1 MIGEQVS
8 NFRIIEKLGEG
19 GMGVVYKAMDV
30 DLDRPVAIK
39 MLAPDLSRNPDIVE
53 RFRTEARAQANLN
66 HVNLATLYAFL
77 VHEGNAFIA
86 MEFVEGENFEQLIR
100 RRGPLPADD
109 AVPWFKQALLGVGA
123 AHRMGIVHRDI
134 KPTNLML
141 NRQGIV
147 KVMDFGIAK
156 VVGARGNT
164 RTGMQLG
171 TPAYMS
177 PEQIQGR
184 AIDVRTDIYAL
195 GITLYQ
201 MLSGHVPF
209 EEGSDFD
216 IMRHQV
222 STPPP
227 PMIDL
232 HPYAPVQYQ
241 NVVTKAIAKNP
252 DDRYRSVEEFGAALE
267 HPENLANPFATTIAP
282 PVVDARK
289 RTVME
294 SSAGSSYATAAAP
307 APSQSPAPFPVVTP
321 PIPSAAASAGSS
333 KINPRYMIAGAIV
346 VVAVVLLGVVL
357 FARKPSSA
365 PIASVGGSAQ
375 GALQQPQVEMTGNGT
390 LPAGPGFAGGGNG
403 AGGPGGQA
411 SDRTQDSIQ
420 QSPKG
425 KTKTIAENRPKA
437 QGGNTE
443 PPPPPQAP
451 AVDPKLLRDLQTEND
466 QLDSRAAAVE
476 ASLET
481 LEHQMQQSGLG
492 LRGDMVAARNSM
504 RVDPQR
510 SKQAIDGQD
519 TEGARHYL
527 DLAHRDVE
535 KLEGFLGRR

>member
-1 MIGEQVS
+1 MIGEQVA

-19 GMGVVYKAMDV
+19 GMGVVYKAVDV
-30 DLDRPVAIK
+30 ELDRPVAIK
-39 MLAPDLSRNPDIVE
+39 MLSPDLSRNPEIVE

-77 VHEGNAFIA
+77 VHQGSAFIA

-100 RRGPLPADD
+100 RRGPLPAED

-156 VVGARGNT
+156 VVGARGAT

-209 EEGSDFD
+209 EEGSDFE

-227 PMIDL
+227 PMIDQ

-241 NVVTKAIAKNP
+241 GVVTKAIAKNP
-252 DDRYRSVEEFGAALE
+252 EDRYRSVEEFGVALE
-267 HPENLANPFATTIAP
+267 HPEAVAPTLAATMMDVP
-282 PVVDARK
+282 K
-289 RTVME
+289 RTVLE
-294 SSAGSSYATAAAP
+294 NAAGPAYATAAAA
-307 APSQSPAPFPVVTP
+307 APSQPVPSPMTTFPASPTP
-321 PIPSAAASAGSS
+321 ILPSSGGV
-333 KINPRYMIAGAIV
+333 NRRYMVAALIV
-346 VVAVVLLGVVL
+346 VVAAVLLGVVM
-357 FARKPSSA
+357 FARKPSAA
-365 PIASVGGSAQ
+365 PISSVGGTANPS
-375 GALQQPQVEMTGNGT
+375 LLQPQVEMTGRGTLTPPANVAGGASGAGSSGGQVSDRAQDNVPQSSKGKAKTVASNGT
-390 LPAGPGFAGGGNG
+390 TPHGGT
-403 AGGPGGQA
+403 A
-411 SDRTQDSIQ
+411 
-420 QSPKG
+420 
-425 KTKTIAENRPKA
+425 
-437 QGGNTE
+437 E
-443 PPPPPQAP
+443 PPAPPPAP
-451 AVDPKLLRDLQTEND
+451 AVDPKLLRDLETEND

-481 LEHQMQQSGLG
+481 LERQMQQSGLG
-492 LRGDMVAARNSM
+492 LRGDMVAGRNSM
-504 RVDPQR
+504 RVDLQR
-510 SKQAIDGQD
+510 AKQAIDGQD
-519 TEGARHYL
+519 TDGARHYL

-535 KLEGFLGRR
+535 KLEAFLGRR

>member
-1 MIGEQVS
+1 MVGQQVA

-19 GMGVVYKAMDV
+19 GMGVVYKGMDV
-30 DLDRPVAIK
+30 HLDRPVAIK
-39 MLAPDLSRNPDIVE
+39 MLSPDLSRNPEIVE

-86 MEFVEGENFEQLIR
+86 MEFVEGENFEQLLR
-100 RRGPLPADD
+100 RRGPLPVED

-156 VVGARGNT
+156 VVGARGTT

-184 AIDVRTDIYAL
+184 QIDVRTDIYAL

-267 HPENLANPFATTIAP
+267 HPESLASTLAATMVEVP
-282 PVVDARK
+282 K
-289 RTVME
+289 RTVLE
-294 SSAGSSYATAAAP
+294 STSGNTFAAAVAP
-307 APSQSPAPFPVVTP
+307 APSSTPTPSPVLTFPPSPV
-321 PIPSAAASAGSS
+321 PIMPGRSSLNSRYLIAA
-333 KINPRYMIAGAIV
+333 AIV
-346 VVAVVLLGVVL
+346 VIAAVLLGVVL
-357 FARKPSSA
+357 FARKPSAA
-365 PIASVGGSAQ
+365 PIASVGGSANA
-375 GALQQPQVEMTGNGT
+375 ALPQPQVEMTSSGT
-390 LPAGPGFAGGGNG
+390 LNPSASLPGGVSAGGSSQQ
-403 AGGPGGQA
+403 QA
-411 SDRTQDSIQ
+411 SSHTQQNIQ
-420 QSPKG
+420 ESPKG
-425 KTKTIAENRPKA
+425 KTRTVASNRTA
-437 QGGNTE
+437 SEQGNTQPPQ
-443 PPPPPQAP
+443 PPPAP
-451 AVDPKLLRDLQTEND
+451 AVDPKLLRDLETEQE
-466 QLDSRAAAVE
+466 QLYSRAAAVE
-476 ASLET
+476 GSLDT

-504 RVDPQR
+504 RNDLQQA
-510 SKQAIDGQD
+510 KQAIDGQD
-519 TEGARHYL
+519 TNRARHYL
-527 DLAHRDVE
+527 DLTHKDVE

>member
-1 MIGEQVS
+1 MVGQQVG

-19 GMGVVYKAMDV
+19 GMGVVYKGVDV
-30 DLDRPVAIK
+30 DLDRAVAIK
-39 MLAPDLSRNPDIVE
+39 MLSPDLSRNPDIVE

-77 VHEGNAFIA
+77 VHDGNAFIA

-100 RRGPLPADD
+100 RRGPLPAED

-156 VVGARGNT
+156 VVGVRGTT

-232 HPYAPVQYQ
+232 HPYAPAQYQ
-241 NVVTKAIAKNP
+241 NVVTKAIAKSP
-252 DDRYRSVEEFGAALE
+252 EDRYRSVEEFGAALE
-267 HPENLANPFATTIAP
+267 HPENVANPLATTLAATMMDAP
-282 PVVDARK
+282 R

-294 SSAGSSYATAAAP
+294 TPAGSHYAAATAP
-307 APSQSPAPFPVVTP
+307 APSQSPAPYPVMTTP
-321 PIPSAAASAGSS
+321 ASPVPASASGG
-333 KINPRYMIAGAIV
+333 KWNPRYMVAGVIV
-346 VVAVVLLGVVL
+346 VIAAVLLGVVL
-357 FARKPSSA
+357 FARRPSAA
-365 PIASVGGSAQ
+365 PISSVGGSAN
-375 GALQQPQVEMTGNGT
+375 ASLPQPQVEMTGSGT
-390 LPAGPGFAGGGNG
+390 LPPAPGFAGGGNG

-411 SDRTQDSIQ
+411 SDRTQDNIQ
-420 QSPKG
+420 QSPNKG
-425 KTKTIAENRPKA
+425 KTKIVASNRTRPD
-437 QGGNTE
+437 QVNPE
-443 PPPPPQAP
+443 PPQPQPP
-451 AVDPKLLRDLQTEND
+451 AVDPKLLRDLETEND

-476 ASLET
+476 SSLDT

-504 RVDPQR
+504 RVDLQKA
-510 SKQAIDGQD
+510 KQAIDNQD
-519 TEGARHYL
+519 TEGARQYL
-527 DLAHRDVE
+527 DRAHRDVE
-535 KLEGFLGRR
+535 RLEGFLGRR